1 MGPLPSKELYERP
14 ALHDKWEAIYRD
26 DRLLTRADDALM
38 DRILSVIKPKPG
50 SLFLDAGC
58 GVGDHTIRLIKR
70 GYQCVGVDISEAILE
85 RAKIRSTAHGI
96 DSATYVSAPLEKL
109 PFDEGHFDHIHCRG
123 VLMHVPDWQT
133 ALTEL
138 CRVLKP
144 GGGIVVV
151 EGNDRSIE
159 HRLVQMIRTFRH
171 NKSERRRTDGGDE
184 FWAAVDGY
192 PCVVRVARV
201 SRILSML
208 PGFELRAIL
217 PASLIGIGR
226 LPSFCRPLATQV
238 NRMYLSAHMPWSW
251 SKGVAIV
258 AVKGVI

>member
-1 MGPLPSKELYERP
+1 MEPLPSKELYERIT
-14 ALHDKWEAIYRD
+14 LHDQWEATYRD
-26 DRLLTRADDALM
+26 DPLLNRADDALM
-38 DRILSVIKPKPG
+38 DRILSVFKPKPG

-58 GVGDHTIRLIKR
+58 GTGDHTVRLIKR

-85 RAKIRSTAHGI
+85 RAKIKSAAQGL
-96 DSATYVSAPLEKL
+96 DSVTYVSAPLEKL
-109 PFDEGHFDHIHCRG
+109 PFDDGHFDHIHCRG

-144 GGGIVVV
+144 GGGIVVM
-151 EGNDRSIE
+151 ENNDRSIE
-159 HRLVQMIRTFRH
+159 HRLVQIIRKVRH
-171 NKSERRRTDGGDE
+171 NTSERRRTDGGDE
-184 FWAAVDGY
+184 FWAAVDGH
-192 PCVVRVARV
+192 PFVVRVARV
-201 SRILSML
+201 SKILSML

-226 LPSFCRPLATQV
+226 VPSFCRPLVTQV

-251 SKGVAIV
+251 SQQVAIV